1 MAIVVVMVAV
11 LVVMVVVVLL
21 SLSEVAA
28 VAELAPYLSGSL
40 LPFVRVQTATQTDC
54 GLREPVG

>member
-11 LVVMVVVVLL
+11 LVVMVVVLL